1 MILTLSAAFAQDPA
15 PEPEPSEAEVPDINA
30 EEETS
35 QLMKEWEENMKD
47 FVPADMITFEMS
59 GRGEEEFFEEIDT
72 LPSYIRGAWFSG
84 NTDTNDIDFTIF
96 DPLKNVVFQRKNKRE
111 AIFYFDAK
119 RRGIYSF
126 VFKNNKLLKK
136 RTVTFALHCGNS
148 TEEVLQK
155 EHLDPLETEL
165 LTVQKA
171 VKDFQ
176 LDFQFAQLRQESHYK
191 SNLQSAVASANMNV
205 FWLSLLECVGVIG
218 VTSWQVYYIKKLLD
232 NRRMV

>member
-1 MILTLSAAFAQDPA
+1 MILTLSAAYAQNPA

-30 EEETS
+30 EEES
-35 QLMKEWEENMKD
+35 AQLMKEWEENMKG

-59 GRGEEEFFEEIDT
+59 GRSEEEFFEEIDT
-72 LPSYIRGAWFSG
+72 LPSYIRGAWFSA

-96 DPLKNVVFQRKNKRE
+96 DPLKNVVFQRKSKRE
-111 AIFYFDAK
+111 SIFYFDAK

-136 RTVTFALHCGNS
+136 RTITFALHCGNS

-155 EHLDPLETEL
+155 EHLDPLENEL
-165 LTVQKA
+165 LNVQKS

-191 SNLQSAVASANMNV
+191 SNL
-205 FWLSLLECVGVIG
+205 
-218 VTSWQVYYIKKLLD
+218 
-232 NRRMV
+232 